1 MDDINLSYENYE
13 DLFSNSHTQTEELF
27 DDVGIDSYFKM
38 KEVLAGSS
46 DEVCSLFSIAGYLV
60 KKDLF

>member
-38 KEVLAGSS
+38 KKVLAGSS
-46 DEVCSLFSIAGYLV
+46 DEVCRLFSISGYLV
-60 KKDLF
+60 KKDLL